1 MKKPKIPSML
11 MVGWMA
17 FSVAG
22 AAHASMT
29 ERLEAKY
36 LKSRVKMRIDEDW
49 KVQSGNASGAEA
61 TAFNDASWATT
72 NVPHDFSITLVKPT
86 LNDPGASGW
95 YRKHFTLPAGFA
107 GKKVI
112 VQFDGVY
119 HDSKVYLNG
128 TQVGGQQYGYVSF
141 YCDLTPYLNATGD
154 NVLAVFVDNVTVRNS
169 RWYSGTGIFRH
180 VWLIATDKVY
190 VRNWGTAVTTPTV
203 AVAQSQISVQTDVV
217 NELATDQTRTLET
230 AIYDEVGSELVK
242 TSTPITVTANSTGT
256 YTQSLTLS
264 SCKLWST
271 STPVR
276 YYAYSRLLSNASP
289 ADDYVTPFGIREIK
303 YTPGTGLTI
312 NGVSTKMKGVCLHH
326 TLVPAGAAVADGMW
340 ERAIKELKASGA
352 NSIRTSHNPYS
363 QEFYDLC
370 DQLGMLVMDE
380 FADKWSQPAGGVSYE
395 NWDANWQKDVTSFV
409 ERDRNHPSIVMW
421 SMGNEV
427 YYGGTIPPYI
437 TTVMGQLVPFV
448 HALDKGSSRPV
459 LHACNVQDAAGYVNL
474 AKIQDNFAGLNYGD
488 SIYSKI
494 HQLDPNVLIMGTEND
509 PYTIP
514 GSLMPTW
521 FSVKDSPYVV
531 GHHIWTAWDYLGENP
546 PLGSAYGY
554 LDNCMFRKSYFYY
567 QLSQWSDAPMVHV
580 TVGNGSGSGRT
591 MPPLAEDWNQSGSVD
606 VTTYTNCDSVDLYV
620 NSTKIGTKNLSD
632 FPNMIMVW
640 PSVPWSTG
648 TIKAVGMK
656 GGVQVAVDSINTAS
670 AAAKVVLKPD
680 KTTLYA
686 DGEDVSNIEVSLAD
700 AADNFI
706 FAATDTVQFT
716 LTGAGRSLGIASG
729 DWSSSEPFKATS
741 RKLYHGKVLIVIQ
754 STMTPGT
761 IGLTVTVGTLPPAT
775 LTITTGAASGTGGNA
790 GAGGTSGSGGAI
802 GGGGSGGITM
812 GGGGII
818 ATGGTMGGGGAN
830 GTGGRV
836 SSGGVMGGGGA
847 NVGGGTTSTGGV
859 SVSGGAGG
867 TIGGSGGSSLGGA
880 TSNGGAGNM
889 GGTNGRGGANDA
901 GGTISQGGVT
911 GSGGTN
917 TSGGI
922 MGTGGRTASNQGG
935 STVRTG
941 QSGTKSSG
949 CSCMIDK
956 PGNEHGTGLLLL
968 GAFVAAAAM
977 NRRRRKRVS
986 ESLCG
991 SSAPPA
997 CGCDGVTYP
1006 SECARIAANVV
1017 LAHSGACSEGGGIQD
1032 AGSRE

>member
-1 MKKPKIPSML
+1 MKSSKLLSASIIALFVS
-11 MVGWMA
+11 
-17 FSVAG
+17 SVAG
-22 AAHASMT
+22 VAGASMT
-29 ERLEAKY
+29 ERLEGKY
-36 LKSRVKMRIDEDW
+36 LKSRIKIRIDEDW
-49 KVQSGNASGAEA
+49 KVKSGNATGAE
-61 TAFNDASWATT
+61 TAAYDDTSWTIT

-141 YCDLTPYLNATGD
+141 TCDLTPYLNATGD
-154 NVLAVFVDNVTVRNS
+154 NVLAVFVDNLTVRNS

-217 NELATDQTRTLET
+217 NELTTDQTRTLET
-230 AIYDEVGSELVK
+230 VIYDEAGSELTK
-242 TSTPITVTANSTGT
+242 TATPITVAASSTVT
-256 YTQSLTLS
+256 TTQSLTLS
-264 SCKLWST
+264 SVTLWSP

-276 YYAYSRLLSNASP
+276 YYAYSRLLNNAAL
-289 ADDYVTPFGIREIK
+289 ADDYVTPFGIRELK
-303 YTPGTGLTI
+303 YTAGSGLTI

-326 TLVPAGAAVADGMW
+326 TLVPAGAAVADSMW

-352 NSIRTSHNPYS
+352 NSIRTSHDPYS
-363 QEFYDLC
+363 PEFYDIC
-370 DQLGMLVMDE
+370 DQQGMLVMDE
-380 FADKWSQPAGGVSYE
+380 FTDKWSQPASAGGVTYE
-395 NWDANWQKDVTSFV
+395 NWDANWQKDVKSFI
-409 ERDRNHPSIVMW
+409 ERDRNHPSVVMW

-427 YYGGTIPPYI
+427 YYGGTIPAYI
-437 TTVMGQLVPFV
+437 TTTMGQLVPYV

-474 AKIQDNFAGLNYGD
+474 AKIQDNFAGINYGD
-488 SIYSKI
+488 SIYSRI
-494 HQLDPNVLIMGTEND
+494 HQLAANVLIMGTEND

-521 FSVKDSPYVV
+521 FSVKDTPYVV
-531 GHHIWTAWDYLGENP
+531 GHHIWTAWDYLGEQA

-554 LDNCMFRKSYFYY
+554 LDNCIFRKSYFYY
-567 QLSQWSDAPMVHV
+567 QLSQWSDSPMVHV
-580 TVGNGSGSGRT
+580 TIGNGSGSGRT
-591 MPPLAEDWNQSGSVD
+591 MPPLAEDWNQSSSVD

-640 PSVPWSTG
+640 PSVPWSSG

-656 GGVQVAVDSINTAS
+656 GGVQVAVDSINTAG
-670 AAAKVVLKPD
+670 AVAKIVLKPD

-706 FAATDTVQFT
+706 FSATDTVQFT

-754 STMTPGT
+754 STMIPGT
-761 IGLTVTVGTLPPAT
+761 IGLTVSSGTLPPAT
-775 LTITTGAASGTGGNA
+775 LTITTTGVGGTGGSTST
-790 GAGGTSGSGGAI
+790 GGTGGSGGA
-802 GGGGSGGITM
+802 GG
-812 GGGGII
+812 
-818 ATGGTMGGGGAN
+818 AGGTMGGGGAT
-830 GTGGRV
+830 GTGGTM
-836 SSGGVMGGGGA
+836 SGGGGGGGTGGS
-847 NVGGGTTSTGGV
+847 VGAGGITRGGGASGTGGTTSGGGGGGTGG
-859 SVSGGAGG
+859 SVGAGGITRGGGATGTSGTTSSGGGGGAGG
-867 TIGGSGGSSLGGA
+867 TTGGSGAGVLGGA
-880 TSNGGAGNM
+880 IGNGGASAT
-889 GGTNGRGGANDA
+889 GGTNGRGGASDT
-901 GGTISQGGVT
+901 GGTIGQGGVN
-911 GSGGTN
+911 GIGGTN
-917 TSGGI
+917 ASGGI
-922 MGTGGRTASNQGG
+922 TGTGGTASSNPSGSSGNAGQGG
-935 STVRTG
+935 TR
-941 QSGTKSSG
+941 SSG
-949 CSCMIDK
+949 CSCSIANPNND
-956 PGNEHGTGLLLL
+956 HRTGLLLL
-968 GAFVAAAAM
+968 VTFVAAAATGH
-977 NRRRRKRVS
+977 RRRNRSV
-986 ESLCG
+986 
-991 SSAPPA
+991 
-997 CGCDGVTYP
+997 
-1006 SECARIAANVV
+1006 AA
-1017 LAHSGACSEGGGIQD
+1017 
-1032 AGSRE
+1032 

>member
-1 MKKPKIPSML
+1 MKSSKLLSASIIALFVS
-11 MVGWMA
+11 
-17 FSVAG
+17 SVAG
-22 AAHASMT
+22 VAGASMT
-29 ERLEAKY
+29 ERLEGKY
-36 LKSRVKMRIDEDW
+36 LKSRIKIRIDEDW
-49 KVQSGNASGAEA
+49 KVKSGNATGAE
-61 TAFNDASWATT
+61 TAAYDDTSWTIT

-141 YCDLTPYLNATGD
+141 TCDLTPYLNATGD
-154 NVLAVFVDNVTVRNS
+154 NVLAVFVDNLTVRNS

-217 NELATDQTRTLET
+217 NELTTDQTRTLET
-230 AIYDEVGSELVK
+230 VIYDEAGSELTK
-242 TSTPITVTANSTGT
+242 TATPITVAASSTVT
-256 YTQSLTLS
+256 TTQSLTLS
-264 SCKLWST
+264 SVTLWSP

-276 YYAYSRLLSNASP
+276 YYAYSRLLNNAAL
-289 ADDYVTPFGIREIK
+289 ADDYLTPFGIRELK
-303 YTPGTGLTI
+303 YTAGSGLTI

-326 TLVPAGAAVADGMW
+326 TLVPAGAAVADSMW

-352 NSIRTSHNPYS
+352 NSIRTSHDPYS
-363 QEFYDLC
+363 PEFYDIC
-370 DQLGMLVMDE
+370 DQQGMLVMDE
-380 FADKWSQPAGGVSYE
+380 FTDKWSQPASAGGVTYE
-395 NWDANWQKDVTSFV
+395 NWDANWQKDVKSFI
-409 ERDRNHPSIVMW
+409 ERDRNHPSVVMW

-427 YYGGTIPPYI
+427 YYGGTIPAYI
-437 TTVMGQLVPFV
+437 TTTMGQLVPYV

-474 AKIQDNFAGLNYGD
+474 AKIQDNFAGINYGD
-488 SIYSKI
+488 SIYSRI
-494 HQLDPNVLIMGTEND
+494 HQLDANVLIMGTEND

-521 FSVKDSPYVV
+521 FSVKDTPYVV
-531 GHHIWTAWDYLGENP
+531 GHHIWTAWDYLGEQA

-554 LDNCMFRKSYFYY
+554 LDNCIFRKSYFYY
-567 QLSQWSDAPMVHV
+567 QLSQWSDSPMVHV
-580 TVGNGSGSGRT
+580 TIGNGSGSGRT
-591 MPPLAEDWNQSGSVD
+591 MPPLAEDWNQSSSVD

-640 PSVPWSTG
+640 PSVPWSSG

-656 GGVQVAVDSINTAS
+656 GGVQVAVDSINTAG
-670 AAAKVVLKPD
+670 AVAKIVLKPD

-706 FAATDTVQFT
+706 FSATDTVQFT

-754 STMTPGT
+754 STMIPGT
-761 IGLTVTVGTLPPAT
+761 IGLTVSSGTLPPAT
-775 LTITTGAASGTGGNA
+775 LTITTTGVGGTGGSTST
-790 GAGGTSGSGGAI
+790 GGTGGSGGA
-802 GGGGSGGITM
+802 GG
-812 GGGGII
+812 
-818 ATGGTMGGGGAN
+818 AGGTMGGGGAT
-830 GTGGRV
+830 GTGGTMSGGGGGGGTGGSVGAGGITRGGGATGTSGTT
-836 SSGGVMGGGGA
+836 SSGGG
-847 NVGGGTTSTGGV
+847 
-859 SVSGGAGG
+859 GGAGG
-867 TIGGSGGSSLGGA
+867 TTGGSGAGVLGGA
-880 TSNGGAGNM
+880 IGNGGASAT
-889 GGTNGRGGANDA
+889 GGTNGRGGASDT
-901 GGTISQGGVT
+901 GGTIGQGGVN
-911 GSGGTN
+911 GIGGTN
-917 TSGGI
+917 ASGGI
-922 MGTGGRTASNQGG
+922 TGTGGTASSNPSGSSGNAGQGG
-935 STVRTG
+935 TR
-941 QSGTKSSG
+941 SSG
-949 CSCMIDK
+949 CSCSIANPNND
-956 PGNEHGTGLLLL
+956 HRTGLLLL
-968 GAFVAAAAM
+968 VTFVAAAATGH
-977 NRRRRKRVS
+977 RRRNRSV
-986 ESLCG
+986 
-991 SSAPPA
+991 
-997 CGCDGVTYP
+997 
-1006 SECARIAANVV
+1006 AA
-1017 LAHSGACSEGGGIQD
+1017 
-1032 AGSRE
+1032 

>member
-1 MKKPKIPSML
+1 MKSSKLLSASIIALFVS
-11 MVGWMA
+11 
-17 FSVAG
+17 SVAG
-22 AAHASMT
+22 VAGASMT
-29 ERLEAKY
+29 ERLEGKY
-36 LKSRVKMRIDEDW
+36 LKSRIKIRIDEDW
-49 KVQSGNASGAEA
+49 KVKSGNATGAE
-61 TAFNDASWATT
+61 TAAYDDTSWTIT

-141 YCDLTPYLNATGD
+141 TCDLTPYLNATGD
-154 NVLAVFVDNVTVRNS
+154 NVLAVFVDNLTVRNS

-217 NELATDQTRTLET
+217 NELTTDQTRTLET
-230 AIYDEVGSELVK
+230 VIYDEAGSELTK
-242 TSTPITVTANSTGT
+242 TATPITVAASSTVT
-256 YTQSLTLS
+256 TTQSLTLS
-264 SCKLWST
+264 SVTLWSP

-276 YYAYSRLLSNASP
+276 YYAYSRLLNNAAL
-289 ADDYVTPFGIREIK
+289 ADDYVTPFGIRELK
-303 YTPGTGLTI
+303 YTAGSGLTI

-326 TLVPAGAAVADGMW
+326 TLVPAGAAVADSMW

-352 NSIRTSHNPYS
+352 NSIRTSHDPYS
-363 QEFYDLC
+363 PEFYDIC
-370 DQLGMLVMDE
+370 DQQGMLVMDE
-380 FADKWSQPAGGVSYE
+380 FTDKWSQPASAGGVTYE
-395 NWDANWQKDVTSFV
+395 NWDANWQKDVKSFI
-409 ERDRNHPSIVMW
+409 ERDRNHPSVVMW

-427 YYGGTIPPYI
+427 YYGGTIPAYI
-437 TTVMGQLVPFV
+437 TTTMGQLVPYV

-474 AKIQDNFAGLNYGD
+474 AKIQDNFAGINYGD
-488 SIYSKI
+488 SIYSRI
-494 HQLDPNVLIMGTEND
+494 HQLDANVLIMGTEND

-521 FSVKDSPYVV
+521 FSVKDTPYVV
-531 GHHIWTAWDYLGENP
+531 GHHIWTAWDYLGEQA

-554 LDNCMFRKSYFYY
+554 LDNCIFRKSYFYY
-567 QLSQWSDAPMVHV
+567 QLSQWSDSPMVHV
-580 TVGNGSGSGRT
+580 TIGNGSGSGRT
-591 MPPLAEDWNQSGSVD
+591 MPPLAEDWNQSSSVD

-640 PSVPWSTG
+640 PSVPWSSG

-656 GGVQVAVDSINTAS
+656 GGVQVAVDSINTAG
-670 AAAKVVLKPD
+670 AVAKIVLKPD

-706 FAATDTVQFT
+706 FSATDTVQFT

-754 STMTPGT
+754 STMIPGT
-761 IGLTVTVGTLPPAT
+761 IGLTVSSGTLPPAT
-775 LTITTGAASGTGGNA
+775 LTITTTGVGGTGGSTST
-790 GAGGTSGSGGAI
+790 GGTGGSGGA
-802 GGGGSGGITM
+802 GG
-812 GGGGII
+812 
-818 ATGGTMGGGGAN
+818 AGGTMGGGGAT
-830 GTGGRV
+830 GTGGTMSGGGGGTGGSVGAGGITRGGGATGTSGTT
-836 SSGGVMGGGGA
+836 SSGGG
-847 NVGGGTTSTGGV
+847 
-859 SVSGGAGG
+859 GGAGG
-867 TIGGSGGSSLGGA
+867 TTGGSGAGVLGGA
-880 TSNGGAGNM
+880 IGNGGASAT
-889 GGTNGRGGANDA
+889 GGTNGRGGASDT
-901 GGTISQGGVT
+901 GGTIGQGGVN
-911 GSGGTN
+911 GIGGTN
-917 TSGGI
+917 ASGGI
-922 MGTGGRTASNQGG
+922 TGTGGTASSNPSGSSGNAGQGG
-935 STVRTG
+935 TR
-941 QSGTKSSG
+941 SSG
-949 CSCMIDK
+949 CSCSIANPNND
-956 PGNEHGTGLLLL
+956 HRTGLLLL
-968 GAFVAAAAM
+968 VTFVAAAATGH
-977 NRRRRKRVS
+977 RRRNRSV
-986 ESLCG
+986 
-991 SSAPPA
+991 
-997 CGCDGVTYP
+997 
-1006 SECARIAANVV
+1006 AA
-1017 LAHSGACSEGGGIQD
+1017 
-1032 AGSRE
+1032 

>member
-1 MKKPKIPSML
+1 MKCSKLLLVS
-11 MVGWMA
+11 VTAWMA
-17 FSVAG
+17 SSVAG
-22 AAHASMT
+22 VAGASMT
-29 ERLEAKY
+29 ERLEGRF
-36 LKSRVKMRIDEDW
+36 LKSRIKMRIDEDW
-49 KVQSGNASGAEA
+49 KVQSGNAAGAEA
-61 TAFNDASWATT
+61 AAYNDATWTPT

-86 LNDPGASGW
+86 SNDPGASGW

-112 VQFDGVY
+112 VQFDGIY

-154 NVLAVFVDNVTVRNS
+154 NVLAVFVDNLTVRNS

-180 VWLIATDKVY
+180 VWLVATDKVY
-190 VRNWGTAVTTPTV
+190 VRNWGTAVTTPTA

-230 AIYDEVGSELVK
+230 VIYDEAGSELTK
-242 TSTPITVTANSTGT
+242 TSTPITVSANSTGT
-256 YTQSLTLS
+256 YTQTLTLA
-264 SCKLWST
+264 SCRLWSP

-276 YYAYSRLLSNASP
+276 YYAYSRLLNNAAL

-312 NGVSTKMKGVCLHH
+312 NGVATKMKGVCLHH
-326 TLVPAGAAVADGMW
+326 TLVPAGAAVADSMW

-363 QEFYDLC
+363 SEFYDIC
-370 DQLGMLVMDE
+370 DQQGMLVMDE
-380 FADKWSQPAGGVSYE
+380 FTDKWYQPASAGGVTYE
-395 NWDANWQKDVTSFV
+395 NWDANWQKDVKSFI
-409 ERDRNHPSIVMW
+409 ERDRNHPSVVMW

-427 YYGGTIPPYI
+427 YYGGTIPAYI
-437 TTVMGQLVPFV
+437 TTVMGTLVPYV

-474 AKIQDNFAGLNYGD
+474 AKIQDNFAGINYGD

-494 HQLDPNVLIMGTEND
+494 HSLDANVLIMGTEND

-531 GHHIWTAWDYLGENP
+531 GHHIWTAWDYLGEQA

-567 QLSQWSDAPMVHV
+567 QVSQWSDAPMVHV
-580 TVGNGSGSGRT
+580 TIGNGSGSGRT
-591 MPPLAEDWNQSGSVD
+591 MPPLAENWNQSGSVD

-640 PSVPWSTG
+640 PAVPWSSG

-656 GGVQVAVDSINTAS
+656 GGVQVAVDSINTAGV
-670 AAAKVVLKPD
+670 AAKISLKPD

-686 DGEDVSNIEVSLAD
+686 DGDDASNIEVSITD

-706 FAATDTVQFT
+706 FSATDTVQFT
-716 LTGAGRSLGIASG
+716 MTGAGRSLGIASG

-754 STMTPGT
+754 STTTPGT
-761 IGLTVTVGTLPPAT
+761 IGLTVSSGSLPPAT
-775 LTITTGAASGTGGNA
+775 LTITTSIAGGTGGN
-790 GAGGTSGSGGAI
+790 T
-802 GGGGSGGITM
+802 
-812 GGGGII
+812 
-818 ATGGTMGGGGAN
+818 
-830 GTGGRV
+830 GTGGI
-836 SSGGVMGGGGA
+836 GG
-847 NVGGGTTSTGGV
+847 
-859 SVSGGAGG
+859 SGGAGG
-867 TIGGSGGSSLGGA
+867 TMGTGGVSGA
-880 TSNGGAGNM
+880 AGNM
-889 GGTNGRGGANDA
+889 GGGGASGRGGTMGSGGAGGAGGTMGRGGVSGTGGGGISRGGAGGTGGTMSNGGSAAIGGSSANGLGGAGGAGGTNDA
-901 GGTISQGGVT
+901 GGTGGRGGASDTSGTMIQGGVT
-911 GSGGTN
+911 GNGGSN
-917 TSGGI
+917 ASGGI
-922 MGTGGRTASNQGG
+922 TGAGGTAVGQGG
-935 STVRTG
+935 SSVAAG
-941 QSGTKSSG
+941 QTRSSG
-949 CSCMIDK
+949 CSCRMDN
-956 PGNEHGTGLLLL
+956 PNNDHSTGLLVW
-968 GAFVAAAAM
+968 GTIMAAAAM
-977 NRRRRKRVS
+977 NHGRRKCMRS
-986 ESLCG
+986 NRH
-991 SSAPPA
+991 
-997 CGCDGVTYP
+997 
-1006 SECARIAANVV
+1006 RI
-1017 LAHSGACSEGGGIQD
+1017 LPERRI
-1032 AGSRE
+1032 

>member
-1 MKKPKIPSML
+1 MKSSKLLSASIIALIAS
-11 MVGWMA
+11 
-17 FSVAG
+17 SVAG
-22 AAHASMT
+22 VARASMT
-29 ERLEAKY
+29 ERLEGKY
-36 LKSRVKMRIDEDW
+36 LKSRIKLRIDEDW
-49 KVQSGNASGAEA
+49 KIQSGNASGAE
-61 TAFNDASWATT
+61 TAAYDDTSWTVT

-112 VQFDGVY
+112 VQFDGIF

-128 TQVGGQQYGYVSF
+128 TQVGSQQYGYVSF

-154 NVLAVFVDNVTVRNS
+154 NVLAVFVDNLTVRNS

-203 AVAQSQISVQTDVV
+203 LAAQSQVSVQTDVV
-217 NELATDQTRTLET
+217 NELTTAQTRTLET
-230 AIYDEVGSELVK
+230 VIYDEAGAEL
-242 TSTPITVTANSTGT
+242 TNASTPITVDANTTGT
-256 YTQSLTLS
+256 YTQNLTLS
-264 SCKLWST
+264 SVTLWSP

-276 YYAYSRLLSNASP
+276 YYAYSRLLNNASL

-312 NGVSTKMKGVCLHH
+312 NGVATKMKGVCLHH

-363 QEFYDLC
+363 SEFYDIC
-370 DQLGMLVMDE
+370 DQQGMLVMDE
-380 FADKWSQPAGGVSYE
+380 FTDKWYQPASAGGVTYE
-395 NWDANWQKDVTSFV
+395 NWDANWQKDVKSFI
-409 ERDRNHPSIVMW
+409 ERDRNHPSVVMW

-427 YYGGTIPPYI
+427 YYGGTIPAYI
-437 TTVMGQLVPFV
+437 TTVMGTLVPYV

-474 AKIQDNFAGLNYGD
+474 AKIQDNFAGINYGD

-494 HQLDPNVLIMGTEND
+494 HSLDPNVLIMGTEND

-514 GSLMPTW
+514 GSLQPTW
-521 FSVKDSPYVV
+521 FSVKDTPYVV
-531 GHHIWTAWDYLGENP
+531 GHHIWTAWDYLGEQA

-554 LDNCMFRKSYFYY
+554 LDNCIFRKSYFYY
-567 QLSQWSDAPMVHV
+567 QQSQWGDSPMVHV
-580 TVGNGSGSGRT
+580 TIGNGSGSGRT
-591 MPPLAEDWNQSGSVD
+591 MPPLAENWNQSGSVD

-640 PSVPWSTG
+640 PSVPWSSG

-656 GGVQVAVDSINTAS
+656 GGVQVAVDSINTVA
-670 AAAKVVLKPD
+670 AAAKIVLKPD

-686 DGEDVSNIEVSLAD
+686 DGDDVSNIEVSLAD

-706 FAATDTVQFT
+706 FSATDTVQFT
-716 LTGAGRSLGIASG
+716 LTGPGRSLGIASG

-741 RKLYHGKVLIVIQ
+741 RKLYHGRVLIVIQ

-761 IGLTVTVGTLPPAT
+761 IDVTVSCGSLPPVT
-775 LTITTGAASGTGGNA
+775 LTITTS
-790 GAGGTSGSGGAI
+790 GAGGTGGSTGGGGMGGSGGVGGTTGSGGATGA
-802 GGGGSGGITM
+802 GGTMASGGATGRGGSM
-812 GGGGII
+812 GGGGIGRSGG
-818 ATGGTMGGGGAN
+818 ATGTGGTMGSGGG
-830 GTGGRV
+830 
-836 SSGGVMGGGGA
+836 
-847 NVGGGTTSTGGV
+847 
-859 SVSGGAGG
+859 GGAGG
-867 TIGGSGGSSLGGA
+867 TMGGSGAGVLGGA
-880 TSNGGAGNM
+880 IGNGGASNT

-901 GGTISQGGVT
+901 GGTLGQGGIT
-911 GSGGTN
+911 GMGGTN
-917 TSGGI
+917 LGGGI
-922 MGTGGRTASNQGG
+922 TGTGGTGVSNQGG
-935 STVRTG
+935 SSVDAG
-941 QSGTKSSG
+941 QGGARSSG
-949 CSCMIDK
+949 CSCSIEN
-956 PGNEHGTGLLLL
+956 PNNHHRTGLLLL
-968 GAFVAAAAM
+968 VTFMAVAAIRPGRR
-977 NRRRRKRVS
+977 NRTRRTRF
-986 ESLCG
+986 ECG
-991 SSAPPA
+991 TI
-997 CGCDGVTYP
+997 GKF
-1006 SECARIAANVV
+1006 
-1017 LAHSGACSEGGGIQD
+1017 
-1032 AGSRE
+1032 

>member
-1 MKKPKIPSML
+1 MRSSKLLSVLPVAFI
-11 MVGWMA
+11 A
-17 FSVAG
+17 FSLAGVAR
-22 AAHASMT
+22 ASMT

-36 LKSRVKMRIDEDW
+36 LKSRIKMRIDEDW
-49 KVQSGNASGAEA
+49 KVQSGNVSGAEA
-61 TAFNDASWATT
+61 AAYNDASWTPT

-86 LNDPGASGW
+86 SNDPGASGW
-95 YRKHFTLPAGFA
+95 YRKHFSLPAAFA

-128 TQVGGQQYGYVSF
+128 KPVGSQQYGYVSF

-154 NVLAVFVDNVTVRNS
+154 NVLAVFVDNLTVRNS

-190 VRNWGTAVTTPTV
+190 VRNWGTAVTTPT
-203 AVAQSQISVQTDVV
+203 AAIEQSQISIQTDVV

-230 AIYDEVGSELVK
+230 VIYDEAGSELTKV
-242 TSTPITVTANSTGT
+242 STPITVGANATGT
-256 YTQSLTLS
+256 STQNLTLS

-276 YYAYSRLLSNASP
+276 YYAYSRLLNNASL

-312 NGVSTKMKGVCLHH
+312 NGVPTKMKGVCLHH
-326 TLVPAGAAVADGMW
+326 TLVPAGAAVADSMW
-340 ERAIKELKASGA
+340 ERAVKEIKASGA

-363 QEFYDLC
+363 PEFYDIC
-370 DQLGMLVMDE
+370 DQQGMLVMDE
-380 FADKWSQPAGGVSYE
+380 FTDKWSQPASAGGVTYE
-395 NWDANWQKDVTSFV
+395 NWDANWQKDLKSFV
-409 ERDRNHPSIVMW
+409 ERDRNHPSVVMW

-427 YYGGTIPPYI
+427 YYGGAIPAYI

-474 AKIQDNFAGLNYGD
+474 AKIQDNFAGINYGD

-494 HQLDPNVLIMGTEND
+494 HSLDANVLIMGTEND

-514 GSLMPTW
+514 GSLQPTW
-521 FSVKDSPYVV
+521 FSVKNNPYVV
-531 GHHIWTAWDYLGENP
+531 GHHIWTAWDYLGEKP

-554 LDNCMFRKSYFYY
+554 LDNCVFRKSYFYY
-567 QLSQWSDAPMVHV
+567 QQSQWSDAPMVHV
-580 TVGNGSGSGRT
+580 TIGNGSGSGRT

-640 PSVPWSTG
+640 PSVPWSSG
-648 TIKAVGMK
+648 TIKAIGMK
-656 GGVQVAVDSINTAS
+656 AGVQVATDSVNTVG
-670 AAAKVVLKPD
+670 AAAKIALKPD

-686 DGEDVSNIEVSLAD
+686 DGDDASNIEVSLAD

-741 RKLYHGKVLIVIQ
+741 RKLYHGRVLIVIQ
-754 STMTPGT
+754 STPTPGT
-761 IGLTVTVGTLPPAT
+761 IGLTVTSGSLPPAT
-775 LTITTGAASGTGGNA
+775 ITITTVGAGGAGGNA
-790 GAGGTSGSGGAI
+790 GAGGMGGSGGAT
-802 GGGGSGGITM
+802 S
-812 GGGGII
+812 
-818 ATGGTMGGGGAN
+818 TGGTMGGGGST
-830 GTGGRV
+830 GTGGSLGAGGINR
-836 SSGGVMGGGGA
+836 SGGSTGTGGARGGAGGAGGSIGGGGFGGLGGAIGSGGANDTGGTNGGGGA
-847 NVGGGTTSTGGV
+847 NNT
-859 SVSGGAGG
+859 GG
-867 TIGGSGGSSLGGA
+867 TIG
-880 TSNGGAGNM
+880 
-889 GGTNGRGGANDA
+889 
-901 GGTISQGGVT
+901 QGGVT
-911 GSGGTN
+911 GVGGTN
-917 TSGGI
+917 ASGGI
-922 MGTGGRTASNQGG
+922 TGTGGTAVSSPSG
-935 STVRTG
+935 SSVDAG
-941 QSGTKSSG
+941 QSGTRSSG
-949 CSCMIDK
+949 CSCNIDQ
-956 PGNEHGTGLLLL
+956 PNDDHGTWLLLV
-968 GAFVAAAAM
+968 GTFIAAAAM
-977 NRRRRKRVS
+977 NHGRRGRTRRRRF
-986 ESLCG
+986 ESG
-991 SSAPPA
+991 TVRR
-997 CGCDGVTYP
+997 GD
-1006 SECARIAANVV
+1006 
-1017 LAHSGACSEGGGIQD
+1017 
-1032 AGSRE
+1032 

>member
-1 MKKPKIPSML
+1 MKSSKLLSASIIALFVS
-11 MVGWMA
+11 
-17 FSVAG
+17 SVAG
-22 AAHASMT
+22 VAGASMT
-29 ERLEAKY
+29 ERLEGKY
-36 LKSRVKMRIDEDW
+36 LKSRIKIRIDEDW
-49 KVQSGNASGAEA
+49 KVKSGNATGAE
-61 TAFNDASWATT
+61 TAAYDDTSWTIT

-141 YCDLTPYLNATGD
+141 TCDLTPYLNATGD
-154 NVLAVFVDNVTVRNS
+154 NVLAVFVDNLTVRNS

-217 NELATDQTRTLET
+217 NELTTDQTRTLET
-230 AIYDEVGSELVK
+230 VIYDEAGSELTK
-242 TSTPITVTANSTGT
+242 TATPITVAASSTVT
-256 YTQSLTLS
+256 TTQSLTLS
-264 SCKLWST
+264 SVTLWSP

-276 YYAYSRLLSNASP
+276 YYAYSRLLNNAAL
-289 ADDYVTPFGIREIK
+289 ADDYVTPFGIRELK
-303 YTPGTGLTI
+303 YTAGSGLTI

-326 TLVPAGAAVADGMW
+326 TLVPAGAAVADSMW

-352 NSIRTSHNPYS
+352 NSIRTSHDPYS
-363 QEFYDLC
+363 PEFYDIC
-370 DQLGMLVMDE
+370 DQQGMLVMDE
-380 FADKWSQPAGGVSYE
+380 FTDKWSQPASAGGVTYE
-395 NWDANWQKDVTSFV
+395 NWDANWQKDVKSFI
-409 ERDRNHPSIVMW
+409 ERDRNHPSVVMW

-427 YYGGTIPPYI
+427 YYGGTIPAYI
-437 TTVMGQLVPFV
+437 TTTMGQLVPYV

-474 AKIQDNFAGLNYGD
+474 AKIQDNFAGINYGD
-488 SIYSKI
+488 SIYSRI
-494 HQLDPNVLIMGTEND
+494 HQLDANVLIMGTEND

-521 FSVKDSPYVV
+521 FSVKDTPYVV
-531 GHHIWTAWDYLGENP
+531 GHHIWTAWDYLGEQA

-554 LDNCMFRKSYFYY
+554 LDNCIFRKSYFYY
-567 QLSQWSDAPMVHV
+567 QLSQWSDSPMVHV
-580 TVGNGSGSGRT
+580 TIGNGSGSGRT

-640 PSVPWSTG
+640 PSVPWSSG

-656 GGVQVAVDSINTAS
+656 GGVQVAVDSINTAG
-670 AAAKVVLKPD
+670 AVAKIVLKPD

-706 FAATDTVQFT
+706 FSATDTVQFT

-754 STMTPGT
+754 STMIPGT
-761 IGLTVTVGTLPPAT
+761 IGLTVSSGTLPPAT
-775 LTITTGAASGTGGNA
+775 LTITTTGVGGTGGSTST
-790 GAGGTSGSGGAI
+790 GGTGGSGGA
-802 GGGGSGGITM
+802 GG
-812 GGGGII
+812 
-818 ATGGTMGGGGAN
+818 AGGTMGGGGAT
-830 GTGGRV
+830 GTGGTM
-836 SSGGVMGGGGA
+836 SGGGGGGGTGGS
-847 NVGGGTTSTGGV
+847 VGAGGITRGGGASGTGGTTSGGGGGGTGG
-859 SVSGGAGG
+859 SVGAGGITRGGGATGTSGTTSSGGGGGAGG
-867 TIGGSGGSSLGGA
+867 TTGGSGAGVLGGA
-880 TSNGGAGNM
+880 IGNGGASAT
-889 GGTNGRGGANDA
+889 GGTNGRGGASDT
-901 GGTISQGGVT
+901 GGTIGQGGVN
-911 GSGGTN
+911 GIGGTN
-917 TSGGI
+917 ASGGI
-922 MGTGGRTASNQGG
+922 TGTGGTASSNPSGSSGNAGQGG
-935 STVRTG
+935 TR
-941 QSGTKSSG
+941 SSG
-949 CSCMIDK
+949 CSCSIANPNND
-956 PGNEHGTGLLLL
+956 HRTGLLLL
-968 GAFVAAAAM
+968 VTFVAAAATGH
-977 NRRRRKRVS
+977 RRRNRSV
-986 ESLCG
+986 
-991 SSAPPA
+991 
-997 CGCDGVTYP
+997 
-1006 SECARIAANVV
+1006 AA
-1017 LAHSGACSEGGGIQD
+1017 
-1032 AGSRE
+1032 

>member
-1 MKKPKIPSML
+1 MKSSKLLSASIIALFVS
-11 MVGWMA
+11 
-17 FSVAG
+17 SVAG
-22 AAHASMT
+22 VAGASMT
-29 ERLEAKY
+29 ERLEGKY
-36 LKSRVKMRIDEDW
+36 LKSRIKIRIDEDW
-49 KVQSGNASGAEA
+49 KVKSGNATGAE
-61 TAFNDASWATT
+61 TAAYDDTSWTIT

-141 YCDLTPYLNATGD
+141 TCDLTPYLNATGD
-154 NVLAVFVDNVTVRNS
+154 NVLAVFVDNLTVRNS

-217 NELATDQTRTLET
+217 NELTTDQTRTLET
-230 AIYDEVGSELVK
+230 VIYDEAGSELTK
-242 TSTPITVTANSTGT
+242 TATPITVAASSTVT
-256 YTQSLTLS
+256 TTQSLTLS
-264 SCKLWST
+264 SVTLWSP

-276 YYAYSRLLSNASP
+276 YYAYSRLLNNAAL
-289 ADDYVTPFGIREIK
+289 ADDYVTPFGIRELK
-303 YTPGTGLTI
+303 YTAGSGLTI

-326 TLVPAGAAVADGMW
+326 TLVPAGAAVADSMW

-352 NSIRTSHNPYS
+352 NSIRTSHDPYS
-363 QEFYDLC
+363 PEFYDIC
-370 DQLGMLVMDE
+370 DQQGMLVMDE
-380 FADKWSQPAGGVSYE
+380 FTDKWSQPASAGGVTYE
-395 NWDANWQKDVTSFV
+395 NWDANWQKDVKSFI
-409 ERDRNHPSIVMW
+409 ERDRNHPSVVMW

-427 YYGGTIPPYI
+427 YYGGTIPAYI
-437 TTVMGQLVPFV
+437 TTTMGQLVPYV

-474 AKIQDNFAGLNYGD
+474 AKIQDNFAGINYGD
-488 SIYSKI
+488 SIYSRI
-494 HQLDPNVLIMGTEND
+494 HQLDANVLIMGTEND

-521 FSVKDSPYVV
+521 FSVKDTPYVV
-531 GHHIWTAWDYLGENP
+531 GHHIWTAWDYLGEQA

-554 LDNCMFRKSYFYY
+554 LDNCIFRKSYFYY
-567 QLSQWSDAPMVHV
+567 QLSQWSDSPMVHV
-580 TVGNGSGSGRT
+580 TIGNGSGSGRT
-591 MPPLAEDWNQSGSVD
+591 MPPLAEDWNQSSSVD

-640 PSVPWSTG
+640 PSVPWSSG

-656 GGVQVAVDSINTAS
+656 GGVQVAVDSINTAG
-670 AAAKVVLKPD
+670 AVAKIVLKPD

-706 FAATDTVQFT
+706 FSATDTVQFT

-754 STMTPGT
+754 STMIPGT
-761 IGLTVTVGTLPPAT
+761 IGLTVSSGTLPPAT
-775 LTITTGAASGTGGNA
+775 LTITTTGVGGTGGSTST
-790 GAGGTSGSGGAI
+790 GGTGGSGGA
-802 GGGGSGGITM
+802 GG
-812 GGGGII
+812 
-818 ATGGTMGGGGAN
+818 AGGTMGGGGAT
-830 GTGGRV
+830 GTGGTMSGGGGGGGTGGSVGAGGITRGGGASGTGGTTGGGGGGGTGGSV
-836 SSGGVMGGGGA
+836 GAGGITRGGGATGTSGTTSSGGG
-847 NVGGGTTSTGGV
+847 
-859 SVSGGAGG
+859 GGAGG
-867 TIGGSGGSSLGGA
+867 TTGGSGAGVLGGA
-880 TSNGGAGNM
+880 IGNGGASAT
-889 GGTNGRGGANDA
+889 GGTNGRGGASDT
-901 GGTISQGGVT
+901 GGTIGQGGVN
-911 GSGGTN
+911 GIGGTN
-917 TSGGI
+917 ASGGI
-922 MGTGGRTASNQGG
+922 TGTGGTASSNPSGSSGNAGQGG
-935 STVRTG
+935 TR
-941 QSGTKSSG
+941 SSG
-949 CSCMIDK
+949 CSCSIANPNND
-956 PGNEHGTGLLLL
+956 HRTGLLLL
-968 GAFVAAAAM
+968 VTFVAAAATGH
-977 NRRRRKRVS
+977 RRRNRSV
-986 ESLCG
+986 
-991 SSAPPA
+991 
-997 CGCDGVTYP
+997 
-1006 SECARIAANVV
+1006 AA
-1017 LAHSGACSEGGGIQD
+1017 
-1032 AGSRE
+1032 

>member
-1 MKKPKIPSML
+1 MKSSKLLSASIIALFVS
-11 MVGWMA
+11 
-17 FSVAG
+17 SVAG
-22 AAHASMT
+22 VAGASMT
-29 ERLEAKY
+29 ERLEGKY
-36 LKSRVKMRIDEDW
+36 LKSRIKIRIDEDW
-49 KVQSGNASGAEA
+49 KVKSGNATGAE
-61 TAFNDASWATT
+61 TAAYDDTSWTIT

-141 YCDLTPYLNATGD
+141 TCDLTPYLNATGD
-154 NVLAVFVDNVTVRNS
+154 NVLAVFVDNLTVRNS

-217 NELATDQTRTLET
+217 NELTTDQTRTLET
-230 AIYDEVGSELVK
+230 VIYDEAGSELTK
-242 TSTPITVTANSTGT
+242 TATPITVAASSTVT
-256 YTQSLTLS
+256 TTQSLTLS
-264 SCKLWST
+264 SVTLWSP

-276 YYAYSRLLSNASP
+276 YYAYSRLLNNAAL
-289 ADDYVTPFGIREIK
+289 ADDYVTHFGIRELK
-303 YTPGTGLTI
+303 YTAGSGLTI

-326 TLVPAGAAVADGMW
+326 TLVPAGAAVADSMW

-352 NSIRTSHNPYS
+352 NSIRTSHDPYS
-363 QEFYDLC
+363 PEFYDIC
-370 DQLGMLVMDE
+370 DQQGMLVMDE
-380 FADKWSQPAGGVSYE
+380 FTDKWSQPASAGGVTYE
-395 NWDANWQKDVTSFV
+395 NWDANWQKDVKSFI
-409 ERDRNHPSIVMW
+409 ERDRNHPSVVMW

-427 YYGGTIPPYI
+427 YYGGTIPAYI
-437 TTVMGQLVPFV
+437 TTTMGQLVPYV

-474 AKIQDNFAGLNYGD
+474 AKIQDNFAGINYGD
-488 SIYSKI
+488 SIYSRI
-494 HQLDPNVLIMGTEND
+494 HQLDANVLIMGTEND

-521 FSVKDSPYVV
+521 FSVKDTPYVV
-531 GHHIWTAWDYLGENP
+531 GHHIWTAWDYLGEQA

-554 LDNCMFRKSYFYY
+554 LDNCIFRKSYFYY
-567 QLSQWSDAPMVHV
+567 QLSQWSDSPMVHV
-580 TVGNGSGSGRT
+580 TIGNGSGSGRT
-591 MPPLAEDWNQSGSVD
+591 MPPLAEDWNQSSSVD

-640 PSVPWSTG
+640 PSVPWSSG

-656 GGVQVAVDSINTAS
+656 GGVQVAVDSINTAG
-670 AAAKVVLKPD
+670 AVAKIVLKPD

-706 FAATDTVQFT
+706 FSATDTVQFT

-754 STMTPGT
+754 STMIPGT
-761 IGLTVTVGTLPPAT
+761 IGLTVSSGTLPPAT
-775 LTITTGAASGTGGNA
+775 LTITTTGVGGTGGSTST
-790 GAGGTSGSGGAI
+790 GGTGGSGGA
-802 GGGGSGGITM
+802 GG
-812 GGGGII
+812 
-818 ATGGTMGGGGAN
+818 AGGTMGGGGAT
-830 GTGGRV
+830 GTGGTM
-836 SSGGVMGGGGA
+836 SGGGGGGGTGGS
-847 NVGGGTTSTGGV
+847 VGAGGITRGGGASGTGGTTSGGGGGGTGG
-859 SVSGGAGG
+859 SVGAGGITRGGGATGTSGTTSSGGGGGAGG
-867 TIGGSGGSSLGGA
+867 TTGGSGAGVLGGA
-880 TSNGGAGNM
+880 IGNGGASAT
-889 GGTNGRGGANDA
+889 GGTNGRGGASDT
-901 GGTISQGGVT
+901 GGTIGQGGVN
-911 GSGGTN
+911 GIGGTN
-917 TSGGI
+917 ASGGI
-922 MGTGGRTASNQGG
+922 TGTGGTASSNPSGSSGNAGQGG
-935 STVRTG
+935 TR
-941 QSGTKSSG
+941 SSG
-949 CSCMIDK
+949 CSCSIANPNND
-956 PGNEHGTGLLLL
+956 HRTGLLLL
-968 GAFVAAAAM
+968 VTFVAAAATGH
-977 NRRRRKRVS
+977 RRRNRSV
-986 ESLCG
+986 
-991 SSAPPA
+991 
-997 CGCDGVTYP
+997 
-1006 SECARIAANVV
+1006 AA
-1017 LAHSGACSEGGGIQD
+1017 
-1032 AGSRE
+1032 

>member
-1 MKKPKIPSML
+1 MKSSKLLSASIIALFVS
-11 MVGWMA
+11 
-17 FSVAG
+17 SVAG
-22 AAHASMT
+22 VAGASMT
-29 ERLEAKY
+29 ERLEGKY
-36 LKSRVKMRIDEDW
+36 LKSRIKIRIDEDW
-49 KVQSGNASGAEA
+49 KVKSGNATGAE
-61 TAFNDASWATT
+61 TAAYDDTSWTIT

-141 YCDLTPYLNATGD
+141 TCDLTPYLNATGD
-154 NVLAVFVDNVTVRNS
+154 NVLAVFVDNLTVRNS

-217 NELATDQTRTLET
+217 NELTTDQTRTLET
-230 AIYDEVGSELVK
+230 VIYDEAGSELTK
-242 TSTPITVTANSTGT
+242 TATPITVAASSTVT
-256 YTQSLTLS
+256 TTQSLTLS
-264 SCKLWST
+264 SVTLWSP

-276 YYAYSRLLSNASP
+276 YYAYSRLLNNAAL
-289 ADDYVTPFGIREIK
+289 ADDYVTPFGIRELK
-303 YTPGTGLTI
+303 YTAGSGLTI

-326 TLVPAGAAVADGMW
+326 TLVPAGAAVADSMW

-352 NSIRTSHNPYS
+352 NSIRTSHDPYS
-363 QEFYDLC
+363 PEFYDIC
-370 DQLGMLVMDE
+370 DQQGMLVMDE
-380 FADKWSQPAGGVSYE
+380 FTDKWSQPASAGGVTYE
-395 NWDANWQKDVTSFV
+395 NWDANWQKDVKSFI
-409 ERDRNHPSIVMW
+409 ERDRNHPSVVMW

-427 YYGGTIPPYI
+427 YYGGTIPAYI
-437 TTVMGQLVPFV
+437 TTTMGQLVPYV

-474 AKIQDNFAGLNYGD
+474 AKIQDNFAGINYGD
-488 SIYSKI
+488 SIYSRI
-494 HQLDPNVLIMGTEND
+494 HQLDANVLIMGTEND

-521 FSVKDSPYVV
+521 FSVKDTPYVV
-531 GHHIWTAWDYLGENP
+531 GHHIWTAWDYLGEQA

-554 LDNCMFRKSYFYY
+554 LDNCIFRKSYFYY
-567 QLSQWSDAPMVHV
+567 QLSQWSDSPMVHV
-580 TVGNGSGSGRT
+580 TIGNGSGSGRT
-591 MPPLAEDWNQSGSVD
+591 MPPLAEDWNQSSSVD

-640 PSVPWSTG
+640 PSVPWSSG

-656 GGVQVAVDSINTAS
+656 GGVQVAVDSINTAG
-670 AAAKVVLKPD
+670 AVAKIVLKPD

-706 FAATDTVQFT
+706 FSATDTVQFT

-754 STMTPGT
+754 STMIPGT
-761 IGLTVTVGTLPPAT
+761 IGLTVSSGTLPPAT
-775 LTITTGAASGTGGNA
+775 LTITTTGVGGTGGSTST
-790 GAGGTSGSGGAI
+790 GGTGGSGGA
-802 GGGGSGGITM
+802 GG
-812 GGGGII
+812 
-818 ATGGTMGGGGAN
+818 AGGTMGGGGAT
-830 GTGGRV
+830 GTGGTM
-836 SSGGVMGGGGA
+836 SGGGGGGGTGGS
-847 NVGGGTTSTGGV
+847 VGAGGITRGGGASGTGGTTSGGGGGGTGG
-859 SVSGGAGG
+859 SVGAGGITRGGGATGTSGTTSSGGGGGAGG
-867 TIGGSGGSSLGGA
+867 TTGGSGAGVLGGA
-880 TSNGGAGNM
+880 IGNGGASAT
-889 GGTNGRGGANDA
+889 GGTNGRGGASDT
-901 GGTISQGGVT
+901 GGTIGQGGVN
-911 GSGGTN
+911 GIGGTN
-917 TSGGI
+917 ASGGI
-922 MGTGGRTASNQGG
+922 TGTGGTASSNPSGSSGNAGQGG
-935 STVRTG
+935 TR
-941 QSGTKSSG
+941 SSG
-949 CSCMIDK
+949 CSCSIANPNND
-956 PGNEHGTGLLLL
+956 HRTGLLLL
-968 GAFVAAAAM
+968 VTFVAAAATGH
-977 NRRRRKRVS
+977 RRRNRSV
-986 ESLCG
+986 
-991 SSAPPA
+991 
-997 CGCDGVTYP
+997 
-1006 SECARIAANVV
+1006 AA
-1017 LAHSGACSEGGGIQD
+1017 
-1032 AGSRE
+1032 